1 MKFSYFPKKSAAA
14 SFLETKQW
22 IKAAYLRNTTDGRM
36 SQFANKRMLFCP
48 TLFAVFLILH
58 HTYWAG
64 RSFTPM
70 ICILTLRSLDPAWNS
85 GTLRLSRN
93 SHVLSTFGTSFS
105 YTKYKGWESF
115 SVGTYLRHL
124 CRRKF
129 GSTRSHC
136 FSCKLL
142 IEYVGTY
149 TALNHQYEILH
160 AHSNYF
166 ALQTTRCTEV
176 STTEL
181 SVDAPTLIQKL
192 LV

>member
-70 ICILTLRSLDPAWNS
+70 ICILNPQVSGSCLKFRNFEAESQLACIIHFWYIFFVYVVRDERALVSVHTCVIYVVESLVQHARIVFLVS
-85 GTLRLSRN
+85 YLY
-93 SHVLSTFGTSFS
+93 STMN
-105 YTKYKGWESF
+105 TKF
-115 SVGTYLRHL
+115 H
-124 CRRKF
+124 
-129 GSTRSHC
+129 TR
-136 FSCKLL
+136 
-142 IEYVGTY
+142 I
-149 TALNHQYEILH
+149 QIILH
-160 AHSNYF
+160 SKRHVASKFRRLNC
-166 ALQTTRCTEV
+166 R
-176 STTEL
+176 
-181 SVDAPTLIQKL
+181 
-192 LV
+192 